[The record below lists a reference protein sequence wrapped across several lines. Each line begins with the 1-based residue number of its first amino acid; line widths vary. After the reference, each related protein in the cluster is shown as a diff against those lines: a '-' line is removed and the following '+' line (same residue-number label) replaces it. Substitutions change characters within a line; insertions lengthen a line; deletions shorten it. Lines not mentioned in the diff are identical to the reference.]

1 VAVGNN
7 PAHTYTVS
15 AVTEFTVTLT
25 VTDNQGA
32 TGVASQTITVN
43 PDASVNTP
51 PTASFTAHCYG
62 EGCIFINN
70 STDASPGA
78 IVSHAWNYGDGTT
91 SIRNQCMP
99 WTELCGA
106 GRVVYS
112 ITGTTTF
119 TVTLTVT
126 DNLGAV
132 AVATK
137 QVTVTPLPPAVQG
150 CTTSGKIV
158 ECVLDISARSNLR
171 VTILGVSCDLGQQV
185 NTPPPIWDLLF
196 INVCKK
202 MVGYSDWIWASNDQG
217 KWLYQAGTQ
226 ARIWFH
232 QGVSTRALN
241 PPEGRLEGTFPNWTI
256 SYEDGDHPGA
266 PGEPDFTDL
275 VLGVEATTV
284 R

>member
-1 VAVGNN
+1 
-7 PAHTYTVS
+7 
-15 AVTEFTVTLT
+15 
-25 VTDNQGA
+25 
-32 TGVASQTITVN
+32 
-43 PDASVNTP
+43 
-51 PTASFTAHCYG
+51 
-62 EGCIFINN
+62 
-70 STDASPGA
+70 
-78 IVSHAWNYGDGTT
+78 
-91 SIRNQCMP
+91 
-99 WTELCGA
+99 
-106 GRVVYS
+106 VVYS
-112 ITGTTTF
+112 ITAKTTF

-126 DNLGAV
+126 DNQGAV

-150 CTTSGKIV
+150 CTTSDKIV

-171 VTILGVSCDLGQQV
+171 VTIRGVSCDLGLQV
-185 NTPPPIWDLLF
+185 STPPPIYDWLLV
-196 INVCKK
+196 NACDKL
-202 MVGYSDWIWASNDQG
+202 VGYSDWIWASNDQG
-217 KWLYQAGTQ
+217 KWLYEAGTQ

-232 QGVSTRALN
+232 QGVSARALN